1 MPSKVYATSGDTN
14 RTIGVVLYDDDVVV
28 DLSAVTAIE
37 CHVRNRLTGALITV
51 SGLTGSSV
59 GAVATTIPGP
69 LITGSYTLEWQV
81 TDGSVITTYPG
92 DGGARPLFIVR
103 EEAD

>member
-1 MPSKVYATSGDTN
+1 MSSKVYATSGDTN
-14 RTIGVVLYDDDVVV
+14 RTVGVVLYDDDVVV

-37 CHVRNRLTGALITV
+37 CHLLERSTKVLITV
-51 SGLTGSSV
+51 SGLTGTAG

-69 LITGSYTLEWQV
+69 LVTGTYTLEWQV
-81 TDGSVITTYPG
+81 TDGSTVTTYPG
-92 DGGARPLFIVR
+92 DGANRPLFIVR